1 MRLQRGGQ
9 LRLVTVTQL
18 VLVALGL
25 LYLSILF

>member
-1 MRLQRGGQ
+1 MNKQRGGQ

-18 VLVALGL
+18 VLVTLGL